1 MAEPATD
8 HDSLEL
14 QTSSQQEDE
23 AHIQEHATLTER
35 THLLRR
41 KLRLEVSSNCI
52 TGIPDKNTLA
62 IIKVARSSSSGNLDL
77 LSVLTISSRQ

>member
-52 TGIPDKNTLA
+52 TGIPDKILSA
-62 IIKVARSSSSGNLDL
+62 KWREAVAHL
-77 LSVLTISSRQ
+77 VISIDYQ